1 MIPLRS
7 SEPVLH
13 RTPVVIALIV
23 ANACLFLYQLSL
35 GPFLPGFIAT
45 WGVVPDTISSNIYPL
60 VTSMFLHGGWV
71 HLIGNMMFLWC
82 FGRNLE
88 DRIGSNAFLALY
100 IACGLAAAMIHIAVN
115 PYSRV
120 PTIGASGAIAGIM
133 GAYLLKFPRT
143 DIDALF
149 WLIFVW
155 RMSIPAPYFLIY
167 WFGLQFFQGIG
178 SIGTTDYTGGGVA
191 WFAHIGGFLAG
202 LALIRIFKDHPPAEL
217 PWHLHE

>member
-7 SEPVLH
+7 SEPIH
-13 RTPVVIALIV
+13 ARTPAVLAIIAV
-23 ANACLFLYQLSL
+23 NALVFLYQLSL
-35 GPFLPGFIAT
+35 GRFLPGFVAT
-45 WGVVPDTISSNIYPL
+45 WGIIPDTVNEHLYTL
-60 VTSMFLHGGWV
+60 LTTMFLHGGWL
-71 HLIGNMMFLWC
+71 HILSNMLFLWV
-82 FGRNLE
+82 FGRNVE
-88 DRIGSNAFLALY
+88 DRLGSRNFLLLY
-100 IACGLAAAMIHIAVN
+100 LVCGLAASVIHVISN

-133 GAYLLKFPRT
+133 GAYLMKFPKT

-167 WFGLQFFQGIG
+167 WFVIQFFSGIG
-178 SIGTTDYTGGGVA
+178 SLGEVDYTGGGVA

-202 LALIRIFKDHPPAEL
+202 MALVRLFKDARPAFRAWYE
-217 PWHLHE
+217 ED